1 MNRKVTVILADD
13 HKIILEGLKNLL
25 EEEFEVLGQA
35 EDGRQLLSSAQKL
48 HPDVVVVD
56 ISMPLLNGIEAV
68 KQLKKTDPGIKVV
81 FLTMHNDAMY
91 AKEAL
96 DAGASGFVLKH
107 SAPSEL
113 ITAIHE
119 ALKGNTYISPNIT
132 EELMHLYKDK
142 TNVEDNVFGKL
153 TQRQREVLQLLA
165 EGKSAKE
172 IAKILHVS
180 TRTAEFHKYNM
191 MEQLGLKTTAEL
203 VQFAIKHGIISI

>member
-1 MNRKVTVILADD
+1 MKKISVLLADD

-25 EEEFEVLGQA
+25 EDEFEILGTV
-35 EDGRQLLSSAQKL
+35 EDGRELLKDAQKL

-56 ISMPLLNGIEAV
+56 ISMPLLNGIDAV
-68 KQLKKTDPGIKVV
+68 RQLKENRPDIKIV

-91 AKEAL
+91 AKEAF

-119 ALKGNTYISPNIT
+119 SLKGNTYLSPSIT
-132 EELMHLYKDK
+132 EDLMHIYKDK
-142 TNVEDNVFGKL
+142 GAVKDGVFGKL
-153 TQRQREVLQLLA
+153 TLRQREVLQLLA

-180 TRTAEFHKYNM
+180 TRTVEFHKYNM

-203 VQFAIKHGIISI
+203 IHFAIKHGIISI

>member
-1 MNRKVTVILADD
+1 MKKVTVILADD

-25 EEEFEVLGQA
+25 DEEFEVLGQA
-35 EDGRQLLSSAQKL
+35 EDGRQLLENAQKL

-56 ISMPLLNGIEAV
+56 ISMPLLNGIDAV
-68 KQLKKTDPGIKVV
+68 KQLKKTQPDIKVV

-91 AKEAL
+91 AKEAF

-113 ITAIHE
+113 MTAIHE
-119 ALKGNTYISPNIT
+119 ALKGNTYISPTIT

-142 TNVEDNVFGKL
+142 TDIIDNTFGKL

>member
-1 MNRKVTVILADD
+1 MKKVTVILADD

-35 EDGRQLLSSAQKL
+35 EDGRQLLENAQKL

-56 ISMPLLNGIEAV
+56 ISMPLLNGIDAV
-68 KQLKKTDPGIKVV
+68 KQLKKTHPDIKVV

-91 AKEAL
+91 AKEAF

-119 ALKGNTYISPNIT
+119 ALNGNTYISPTIT

-142 TNVEDNVFGKL
+142 TNIEDNVFGKL

>member
-1 MNRKVTVILADD
+1 MKKVSVILADD

-25 EEEFEVLGQA
+25 EEEFEVLDQA
-35 EDGRQLLSSAQKL
+35 EDGRQLLDSAQKL

-56 ISMPLLNGIEAV
+56 ISMPSLNGIDAV
-68 KQLKKTDPGIKVV
+68 RQLKSTNPNIKVI

-91 AKEAL
+91 AKEAF

-119 ALKGNTYISPNIT
+119 ALKGNTYISSAIT

-142 TNVEDNVFGKL
+142 VDTNGSIFGKL
-153 TQRQREVLQLLA
+153 TLRQREVLQLLA

-180 TRTAEFHKYNM
+180 TRTVEFHKYNM

-203 VQFAIKHGIISI
+203 IHFAIKHGIISI

>member
-1 MNRKVTVILADD
+1 
-13 HKIILEGLKNLL
+13 
-25 EEEFEVLGQA
+25 
-35 EDGRQLLSSAQKL
+35 
-48 HPDVVVVD
+48 
-56 ISMPLLNGIEAV
+56 
-68 KQLKKTDPGIKVV
+68 IKVV

-91 AKEAL
+91 AKEAF

-119 ALKGNTYISPNIT
+119 ALKGNTYLSPTIT

-142 TNVEDNVFGKL
+142 TGVENNVSGNL

>member
-1 MNRKVTVILADD
+1 
-13 HKIILEGLKNLL
+13 
-25 EEEFEVLGQA
+25 
-35 EDGRQLLSSAQKL
+35 
-48 HPDVVVVD
+48 
-56 ISMPLLNGIEAV
+56 
-68 KQLKKTDPGIKVV
+68 
-81 FLTMHNDAMY
+81 MHNDAMY
-91 AKEAL
+91 AKEAF

-119 ALKGNTYISPNIT
+119 ALKGNTYLSPTIT

-142 TNVEDNVFGKL
+142 TGVENNVSGNL

>member
-1 MNRKVTVILADD
+1 MKKVTVILADD

-35 EDGRQLLSSAQKL
+35 ENGRQLLESAQKL

-56 ISMPLLNGIEAV
+56 ISMPLLNGIDAV
-68 KQLKKTDPGIKVV
+68 KQLKKKDPNIKVV

-91 AKEAL
+91 AKEAF

-119 ALKGNTYISPNIT
+119 ALNGNTYISPTIT

-142 TNVEDNVFGKL
+142 TNVEDDVFGKL

-203 VQFAIKHGIISI
+203 IHFAIKHGIISI

>member
-1 MNRKVTVILADD
+1 MKKVTVILADD

-25 EEEFEVLGQA
+25 EEEFEILGSA
-35 EDGRQLLSSAQKL
+35 EDGRQMLESAQKL

-56 ISMPLLNGIEAV
+56 ISMPLLNGIDAV
-68 KQLKKTDPGIKVV
+68 KQLKKTNPDIKVV

-91 AKEAL
+91 AKEAF

-119 ALKGNTYISPNIT
+119 ALKGNTYISPTIT

-142 TNVEDNVFGKL
+142 TDVEDSVFGKL

-172 IAKILHVS
+172 IARILHVS

-191 MEQLGLKTTAEL
+191 MEHLGLKTTAEL

>member
-1 MNRKVTVILADD
+1 MKKVTVILADD

-35 EDGRQLLSSAQKL
+35 EDGRQLLESAQKL

-56 ISMPLLNGIEAV
+56 ISMPLLNGIDAV
-68 KQLKKTDPGIKVV
+68 KQLNKTNPDIKVV

-91 AKEAL
+91 AKEAF

-119 ALKGNTYISPNIT
+119 ALKGNTYLSPTIT

-142 TNVEDNVFGKL
+142 TGVENNVSGNL

>member
-1 MNRKVTVILADD
+1 MKKTTVILADD

-25 EEEFEVLGQA
+25 EDEFDILAQVQ
-35 EDGRQLLSSAQKL
+35 DGRELLESVKKL
-48 HPDVVVVD
+48 RPDVVVVD
-56 ISMPLLNGIEAV
+56 ISMPLLNGIDAV
-68 KQLKKTDPGIKVV
+68 RQLKSTYSDLKVV

-91 AKEAL
+91 AKEAF
-96 DAGASGFVLKH
+96 DVGASGFVLKH

-119 ALKGNTYISPNIT
+119 ALKGNTYLSPTIT
-132 EELMHLYKDK
+132 EELMHLYKNK
-142 TNVEDNVFGKL
+142 TDVEDSVFGKL

-172 IAKILHVS
+172 ISKILHVS
-180 TRTAEFHKYNM
+180 TRTVEFHKYNT

-203 VQFAIKHGIISI
+203 IHFAIKHGIISI